1 MFLNTAAK
9 IKDYDQRLKN
19 LRKHQTAAYTNQ
31 ADNKSK
37 ALWRVIDNERKPK
50 SSTDNQ
56 VHPQINGQIINEPC
70 EIANCF
76 NNYIFCN
83 NSRKY
88 TSNKQNM
95 QTVHQDRPIM
105 TNENFR
111 TTSHNGGSKAIDT
124 LNPKIFIW
132 HQ

>member
-56 VHPQINGQIINEPC
+56 VHLQINGQIINEPC

-76 NNYIFCN
+76 NNYFATIAEN
-83 NSRKY
+83 
-88 TSNKQNM
+88 TLQTNKICKPF
-95 QTVHQDRPIM
+95 T
-105 TNENFR
+105 
-111 TTSHNGGSKAIDT
+111 
-124 LNPKIFIW
+124 KIGPS
-132 HQ
+132 